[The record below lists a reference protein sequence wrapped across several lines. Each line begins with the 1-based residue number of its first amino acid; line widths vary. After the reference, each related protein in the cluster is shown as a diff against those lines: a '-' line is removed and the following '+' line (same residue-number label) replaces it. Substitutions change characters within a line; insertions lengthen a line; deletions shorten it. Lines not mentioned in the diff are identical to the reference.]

1 MTVNNMKTVFIGDI
15 HGRDT
20 WKQIVETESDAD
32 KFVFVGD
39 YFDSFDI
46 SGVIQ
51 LHNFKE
57 IIEFKKS
64 SDKEVVLLFGN
75 HDYHYMPGYSGMG
88 YSGYQAGL
96 AWQFKEAIQENLEHL
111 QMAHLH
117 DNILCSHAG
126 VSWIWLENKF
136 GKSKDESMYG
146 WHCDNLEGVKNIV
159 DLINDYFKSK
169 PNIFEFNGWNP
180 YGDNVYQTPIWIR
193 PASLLAANKDTSLK
207 KRVIQIV
214 GHTGVSDIFQSVK
227 ASKKSMGGKYYM
239 IDALASNGYLV
250 YDNNKFIPKALA

>member
-1 MTVNNMKTVFIGDI
+1 
-15 HGRDT
+15 
-20 WKQIVETESDAD
+20 
-32 KFVFVGD
+32 
-39 YFDSFDI
+39 
-46 SGVIQ
+46 
-51 LHNFKE
+51 
-57 IIEFKKS
+57 
-64 SDKEVVLLFGN
+64 
-75 HDYHYMPGYSGMG
+75 
-88 YSGYQAGL
+88 
-96 AWQFKEAIQENLEHL
+96 
-111 QMAHLH
+111 
-117 DNILCSHAG
+117 
-126 VSWIWLENKF
+126 
-136 GKSKDESMYG
+136 
-146 WHCDNLEGVKNIV
+146 
-159 DLINDYFKSK
+159 LINDYFKSK